1 MSQLL
6 SRRALVG
13 AVVALVALWFTPAG
27 PGQVPGDAPAAPPV
41 TVLPIVPAVPSV
53 NVAGRWTGTWD
64 DTGTGHHGPLRAHIT
79 CTDGCHYHA
88 VFHGR
93 FRKVI
98 PFLYSVDFTVVGYDG
113 DAVLL
118 AGDHTSGLTGRVYH
132 FTARATA
139 CTFTAEFC
147 SDKYHGHFDLSR

>member
-13 AVVALVALWFTPAG
+13 AVVALLALSFTPAG
-27 PGQVPGDAPAAPPV
+27 PGQVPNV
-41 TVLPIVPAVPSV
+41 VPAVTAIPAV
-53 NVAGRWTGTWD
+53 NVAGRWAGTWD
-64 DTGTGHHGPLRAHIT
+64 DLGTGHHGPLHAHIT

-98 PFLYSVDFTVVGYDG
+98 PFMYSVDFAVVGYDG

-118 AGDHTSGLTGRVYH
+118 AGDHTSRLTGRVYH

-139 CTFTAEFC
+139 CEFHAEFC
-147 SDKYHGHFDLSR
+147 SDRYRGHFDLSRAR

>member
-13 AVVALVALWFTPAG
+13 AVVALVALWFTPSG
-27 PGQVPGDAPAAPPV
+27 PGQVPGDVPVAPPGAV
-41 TVLPIVPAVPSV
+41 VPIVPAAPSV
-53 NVAGRWTGTWD
+53 NIAGRWHGTWD
-64 DTGTGHHGPLRAHIT
+64 DFGTGHHGPLHAHIT
-79 CTDGCHYHA
+79 SSDGCHYHA

-98 PFLYSVDFTVVGYDG
+98 PVIYSVDFTVVGYDG

-118 AGDHTSGLTGRVYH
+118 AGDHTSRLTGRVYH

-139 CTFTAEFC
+139 CEFHAEFC
-147 SDKYHGHFDLSR
+147 SDRWAGRFDLSR